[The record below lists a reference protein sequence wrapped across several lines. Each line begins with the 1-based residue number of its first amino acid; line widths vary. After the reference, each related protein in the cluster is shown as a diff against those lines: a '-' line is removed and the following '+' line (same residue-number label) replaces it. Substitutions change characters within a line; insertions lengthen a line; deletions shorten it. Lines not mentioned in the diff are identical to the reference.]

1 MKGSKDPTGRE
12 EMLGMVAGN
21 NCESME
27 RKEGSG
33 MSAFLAEY
41 RQSSVKLFRKL
52 YLSYWVHWNMPGFLC
67 S

>member
-52 YLSYWVHWNMPGFLC
+52 YLSY
-67 S
+67 